1 MFLLKQAII
10 SILLIFTR
18 NNSIENQRGDPM
30 RVALINPAQ
39 LDSKYKFMGVVAPPL
54 GLAYMAAVLEENDVE
69 VIIID
74 ACALEMD
81 LESVGKELM
90 KFSPDI
96 IALTALTP
104 TIAKALE
111 TAEYARDICEDSM
124 IVMGGYHPSFNY
136 KEILKYNFVDV
147 VIIGEGEE
155 TLLDLTKT
163 LENNM
168 PLSSVNGIAFDDVVT
183 PPRQLILDL
192 DSLPIPA
199 RHLLPMDSYK
209 LLNMDT
215 KMSTMITSRG
225 CPMQCSFCSSAALHG
240 SKLRLRSV
248 DKILDEME
256 YLVKMG
262 IETIA
267 FMDDTFTISKKRVIE
282 LCEGIE
288 ERNIDVMWGC
298 TSRVDSLNKELLR
311 RMKKAGCITVFMG
324 VESADQQMLDTV
336 NKQTTIAKIK
346 DAFEVS
352 REEKIRTIAS
362 VVLGM
367 PGDTKESIKNT
378 INFVK
383 ELNPSYA
390 IFSLATP
397 YPGTRFYQQTLEKD
411 LIKVK
416 DWSKYTLIS
425 PILETVDC
433 SMEELRKLQATAF
446 KKFYLR
452 PMYLI
457 RQIFMDGPILIKTI
471 YGVMRNIMY
480 PPKKNDKISVKF
492 QKRIVDL
499 D

>member
-1 MFLLKQAII
+1 MK
-10 SILLIFTR
+10 
-18 NNSIENQRGDPM
+18 
-30 RVALINPAQ
+30 VALINPAQ

-81 LESVGKELM
+81 LGSVGRQLIE
-90 KFSPDI
+90 FSPDI
-96 IALTALTP
+96 IAITALTP

-111 TAEYARDICEDSM
+111 TAEYSKRVCKDSL
-124 IVMGGYHPSFNY
+124 IVMGGYHPTFNY
-136 KEILKYNFVDV
+136 NEILKYDFVDV
-147 VIIGEGEE
+147 VTIGEGEE
-155 TLLDLTKT
+155 TLLDLTQT
-163 LENNM
+163 LEHDL

-183 PPRQLILDL
+183 PPRQLIMDL
-192 DSLPIPA
+192 DSLPLPA

-240 SKLRLRSV
+240 SKLRMRSV

-256 YLVKMG
+256 YLVNEMG

-288 ERNIDVMWGC
+288 ERNIEVMWGC

-311 RMKKAGCITVFMG
+311 RMKRAGCITVFMG

-336 NKQTTIAKIK
+336 NKQTTIERIR

-352 REEKIRTIAS
+352 RQEKIRTIAS

-367 PGDTKESIKNT
+367 PGDTHESIKNT

-397 YPGTRFYQQTLEKD
+397 YPGTKFYQQTLEKD

-433 SMEELRKLQATAF
+433 SLEELKNLQASAF

-457 RQIFMDGPILIKTI
+457 RQIIMDGPILIKTI
-471 YGVMRNIMY
+471 SGVMRNIMF
-480 PPKKNDKISVKF
+480 PAKKNQDVPMKF
-492 QKRIVDL
+492 QKRMVDL

>member
-1 MFLLKQAII
+1 MIFSI
-10 SILLIFTR
+10 SIS
-18 NNSIENQRGDPM
+18 NENQRGDSM
-30 RVALINPAQ
+30 KVALINPAQ

-54 GLAYMAAVLEENDVE
+54 GLAYMAAVLEENNVE
-69 VIIID
+69 VVIID
-74 ACALEMD
+74 ACACEMD
-81 LESVGKELM
+81 LESVGKELTV
-90 KFSPDI
+90 FQPDI

-104 TIAKALE
+104 TIGKALE
-111 TAEYARDICEDSM
+111 TAEYSREICKNST
-124 IVMGGYHPSFNY
+124 IVMGGYHPTFNY
-136 KEILKYNFVDV
+136 SEVLKYDFVDV

-155 TLLDLTKT
+155 TLLDLTQT
-163 LENNM
+163 LAQGG
-168 PLSSVNGIAFDDVVT
+168 PLSSVNGIAFEDVVT

-192 DSLPIPA
+192 DSLPLPA
-199 RHLLPMDSYK
+199 RHLLPMDNYK

-240 SKLRLRSV
+240 SKLRMRSV

-256 YLVKMG
+256 YLVNEMG

-288 ERNIDVMWGC
+288 ERKIDVMWGC

-336 NKQTTIAKIK
+336 NKQTTIEKIK

-352 REEKIRTIAS
+352 RQEKIRTIAS

-367 PGDTKESIKNT
+367 PGDTHESIKNT

-433 SMEELRKLQATAF
+433 SMEELKKLQATAF

-457 RQIFMDGPILIKTI
+457 RQVIMDGPILVKTI
-471 YGVMRNIMY
+471 SGVIRNIMF
-480 PPKKNDKISVKF
+480 PSKKNDEISMKF
-492 QKRIVDL
+492 QKRMVDL

>member
-1 MFLLKQAII
+1 MK
-10 SILLIFTR
+10 
-18 NNSIENQRGDPM
+18 
-30 RVALINPAQ
+30 VALINPAQ

-54 GLAYMAAVLEENDVE
+54 GLAYMAAVLEENNVE
-69 VIIID
+69 VVIID
-74 ACALEMD
+74 ACAREMD

-90 KFSPDI
+90 EFKPDI

-111 TAEYARDICEDSM
+111 TAEYSREICKDSM
-124 IVMGGYHPSFNY
+124 IVLGGYHPTFNY
-136 KEILKYNFVDV
+136 NEVLKYDFVDV

-163 LENNM
+163 VEKER
-168 PLSSVNGIAFDDVVT
+168 PLSSVNGIAFEDVVT

-192 DSLPIPA
+192 DSLPLPA

-240 SKLRLRSV
+240 TKLRMRSV

-256 YLVKMG
+256 YLVNEMG

-288 ERNIDVMWGC
+288 ERKIDVMWGC

-336 NKQTTIAKIK
+336 NKQTTIEKIK

-352 REEKIRTIAS
+352 RQEKIRTIAS

-367 PGDTKESIKNT
+367 PGDTHESIKNT

-433 SMEELRKLQATAF
+433 SLEELKKLQATAF

-457 RQIFMDGPILIKTI
+457 RQIILDGPILVKTI
-471 YGVMRNIMY
+471 SGVVRNIMF
-480 PPKKNDKISVKF
+480 PAKKNEEISMKF